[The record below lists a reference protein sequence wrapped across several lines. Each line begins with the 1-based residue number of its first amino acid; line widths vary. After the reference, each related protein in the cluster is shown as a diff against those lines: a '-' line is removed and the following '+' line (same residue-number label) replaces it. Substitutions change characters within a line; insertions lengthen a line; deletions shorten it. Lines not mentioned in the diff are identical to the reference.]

1 MRRRKLFRGLAIIFM
16 GLIFLSVPRAACA
29 QTETFPFWF
38 DLIPTLADGR
48 ITVRIDI
55 SNRADWRIDD
65 VTITVPI
72 PPGTRFDAAQVLPV
86 NRVSVTDGAV
96 TIRLADV
103 YNYAGGNSFT
113 LAITDPHQTVF
124 PLSATV
130 HWNGERPGSETIA
143 LQPFDIT
150 RAPLGWQPAAPRLQ
164 LQAKAVTTADGTLTL
179 SIFPKATDK
188 NFRMWDVR
196 ISVPVPDGLT
206 FVSADAPQPF
216 SAGFDGQTV
225 VFSAI
230 ELPRLVDF
238 PPLAATFTL
247 KKPAAT
253 IAARIWAQWTN
264 GPRDPVHL
272 GNFSVQY
279 VDTGVSEPLPP
290 ATEMFA
296 LDATIAAPNIPQL
309 TVFDRTG
316 DVPFAPYD
324 LQAVSFYQYE
334 NGTKLVFR
342 TAENPAASV
351 EFSLYIDGDCDP
363 NTGAAVH
370 GLGAEYRLNFPAHAT
385 RATIVP
391 WHAAAG
397 DWDWDAGAEQS
408 AGVQENVVTIAF
420 PYNAVSAGQP
430 FCWVVS
436 GKDTTTDYFPDPPLD
451 WIPDEAA
458 PDLSR
463 YQLAPPMF
471 SGAQGKIAVPLFNS
485 AGFYDVYLFGAF
497 SGAGLA
503 QITYARQPNFAAD
516 GRTLL
521 VNHQQFSAQNRFSY
535 TFFDGRRVTFV
546 FKNFNAAEKIFEYSV
561 ARKTET
567 LASVDARDAFPFY
580 NPQGTEFVFSSVA
593 PAGATSDAPFL
604 AIRPAGTPPEPDGA
618 SYRVLASQAA
628 PDGVRGHFPVW
639 TDGGA
644 IAFNP
649 CLPSSLRVDCGIYAL
664 DAAAD
669 TASAH
674 PAAAVQLT
682 TGASDIPADAGG
694 GRIAFSSRR
703 NGDWEAYVMRNDGS
717 AVKNLSNAPAA
728 TDGLPT
734 FSPDGRWVAF
744 VSDRDGAWAVWVV
757 PVTGGEPQ
765 KLFALPDKDPWGTG
779 DLAWYFERMSW
790 SP

>member
-1 MRRRKLFRGLAIIFM
+1 MRRRRLFRGLAIVLM
-16 GLIFLSVPRAACA
+16 GVMLLSMPRAARA
-29 QTETFPFWF
+29 QTDTFPFWF
-38 DLIPTLADGR
+38 DLVPTLADGR
-48 ITVRIDI
+48 ITVRLDI
-55 SNRADWRIDD
+55 SSRADWRITD

-72 PPGTRFDAAQVLPV
+72 PAGTRFESAQVLPV
-86 NRVSVTDGAV
+86 NRVSVTAGAI

-113 LAITDPHQTVF
+113 LAITDPRQTVF

-130 HWNGERPGSETIA
+130 RWNGERPDSETVT

-150 RAPLGWQPAAPRLQ
+150 RTPLGWQPAAPRLQ
-164 LQAKAVTTADGTLTL
+164 LQAKAVTTADGSLTL

-188 NFRMWDVR
+188 TFRMWDVR
-196 ISVPVPDGLT
+196 VSIPVPDGLT

-238 PPLAATFTL
+238 PPLVATFTL
-247 KKPAAT
+247 KKPAET
-253 IAARIWAQWTN
+253 IAAKIWAQWTN

-272 GNFSVQY
+272 GDFSVQY
-279 VDTGVSEPLPP
+279 VDTGIPEPLPP
-290 ATEMFA
+290 ATEIFA
-296 LDATIAAPNIPQL
+296 LDATVTAPEVPQL
-309 TVFDRTG
+309 TLFDRAG

-324 LQAVSFYQYE
+324 LMAVFFRQYE

-342 TAENPAASV
+342 TAENPTALS
-351 EFSLYIDGDCDP
+351 EFSLYIDSDCNP

-370 GLGAEYRLNFPAHAT
+370 GLGAEYRINFPARAT
-385 RATIVP
+385 RATVVP
-391 WHAAAG
+391 WRAG
-397 DWDWDAGAEQS
+397 AVDWDWDASAEQS
-408 AGVQENVVTIAF
+408 AGVQGNEITIAF
-420 PYNAVSAGQP
+420 PYNAVAAGQP
-430 FCWVVS
+430 FCWVAS
-436 GKDTTTDYFPDPPLD
+436 GKDTTTDYFPDPPPD
-451 WIPDEAA
+451 WVPDEVSAA
-458 PDLSR
+458 VSR
-463 YQLAPPMF
+463 YQLAPPTF

-485 AGFYDVYLFGAF
+485 VGFYDVYLFGAF
-497 SGAGLA
+497 SGTELA

-521 VNHQQFSAQNRFSY
+521 VNHQRFSAQNRFSY

-546 FKNFNAAEKIFEYSV
+546 FKNFSTAEKIFEYSV
-561 ARKTET
+561 ARKTEIPV
-567 LASVDARDAFPFY
+567 SVDARDAFPFY
-580 NPQGTEFVFSSVA
+580 NPQGTEFVFTT
-593 PAGATSDAPFL
+593 PL
-604 AIRPAGTPPEPDGA
+604 ADGSPVLARRPAGTPLEPGKI
-618 SYRVLASQAA
+618 SYRVLASQAE
-628 PDGVRGHFPVW
+628 PDGVRGNFSVW
-639 TDGGA
+639 TDDGT

-649 CLPSSLRVDCGIYAL
+649 CLPASLRLDCGIYAL
-664 DAAAD
+664 DDAST

-694 GRIAFSSRR
+694 GRIAFFSRR
-703 NGDWEAYVMRNDGS
+703 GGDWEVYVMRNDGS
-717 AVKNLSNAPAA
+717 AVKNLSGAPAA
-728 TDGLPT
+728 IDGLPT

-744 VSDRDGAWAVWVV
+744 VSDRGGQWAVWVV

-765 KLFALPDKDPWGTG
+765 KLFTLPDKDPWGDG
-779 DLAWYFERMSW
+779 DLAWYFERISW

>member
-1 MRRRKLFRGLAIIFM
+1 M
-16 GLIFLSVPRAACA
+16 GLIFLSAPHTARA
-29 QTETFPFWF
+29 QTGTFPFWF
-38 DLIPTLADGR
+38 DLVPTLADGR

-55 SNRADWRIDD
+55 SSRANWRVTD

-72 PPGTRFDAAQVLPV
+72 PAGTRFDSAQVLPV
-86 NRVSVTDGAV
+86 NRVSVTDGV
-96 TIRLADV
+96 ITIRLADV
-103 YNYAGGNSFT
+103 YNYAEGNSFT
-113 LAITDPHQTVF
+113 LAITGPDRTVF

-130 HWNGERPGSETIA
+130 RWNGEHPGSETIT

-150 RAPLGWQPAAPRLQ
+150 RTPLGWQPAAPRLQ
-164 LQAKAVTTADGTLTL
+164 LQANAVTTADGTLTL

-188 NFRMWDVR
+188 SFRMWDVR

-238 PPLAATFTL
+238 PPLVATFTV
-247 KKPAAT
+247 KKSVAT
-253 IAARIWAQWTN
+253 IAAKIWAQWTN
-264 GPRDPVHL
+264 GPRAPVHL
-272 GNFSVQY
+272 GDFSVQY

-290 ATEMFA
+290 ATEIIA
-296 LDATIAAPNIPQL
+296 LEATITAPEIPQL
-309 TVFDRTG
+309 TVFDHTG
-316 DVPFAPYD
+316 DVPFARYD
-324 LQAVSFYQYE
+324 LVAVSFRQYE

-342 TAENPAASV
+342 TAENPAAPV
-351 EFSLYIDGDCDP
+351 EFSLYIDSDCDS

-370 GLGAEYRLNFPAHAT
+370 GLGAEYRINFSAHTT
-385 RATIVP
+385 RATVVP

-397 DWDWDAGAEQS
+397 DWDWDVGTEQS
-408 AGVQENVVTIAF
+408 ATVQGKGVTIAF
-420 PYNAVSAGQP
+420 PYNVVAAGQP
-430 FCWVVS
+430 FCWVAS

-451 WIPDEAA
+451 WIPDEVSAKV
-458 PDLSR
+458 SH
-463 YQLAPPMF
+463 YQLAPPTF

-497 SGAGLA
+497 SGADLG

-535 TFFDGRRVTFV
+535 TFFDGRRVTFI
-546 FKNFNAAEKIFEYSV
+546 FKNFSTAEKIFAYSV
-561 ARKTET
+561 AHKTEIPV
-567 LASVDARDAFPFY
+567 SVDARDAFPFY
-580 NPQGTEFVFSSVA
+580 NPQGTEFVFSTVA
-593 PAGATSDAPFL
+593 PAGATRDAPFL
-604 AIRPAGTPPEPDGA
+604 AIRPAGTSPEPGGA
-618 SYRVLASQAA
+618 SYRVLVSRTES
-628 PDGVRGHFPVW
+628 DGVRGNFPIW
-639 TDGGA
+639 TDDGA

-649 CLPSSLRVDCGIYAL
+649 CLPSSLRVDCGIYTL
-664 DAAAD
+664 DAAAT
-669 TASAH
+669 TASTH
-674 PAAAVQLT
+674 PAVAVQLT

-703 NGDWEAYVMRNDGS
+703 DGDWEVYVMRNDGS
-717 AVKNLSNAPAA
+717 SVKNLSNAPSA
-728 TDGLPT
+728 TDGLPA

-744 VSDRDGAWAVWVV
+744 VSDRNGQWAVWVV

-765 KLFALPDKDPWGTG
+765 KLFALPDKDPWGDG
-779 DLAWYFERMSW
+779 NLAWYFERMSW